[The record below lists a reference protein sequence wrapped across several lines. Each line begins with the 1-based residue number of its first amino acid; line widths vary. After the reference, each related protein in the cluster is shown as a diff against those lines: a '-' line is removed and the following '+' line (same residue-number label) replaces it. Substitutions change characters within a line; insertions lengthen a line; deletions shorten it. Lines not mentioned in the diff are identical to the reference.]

1 VRSVRILIVDE
12 DDFGRYCITS
22 ILKQH
27 TGFQIVGEVSNNLEA
42 TEISAILKPDLVI
55 VDVALPDSIG
65 FQIARE
71 IRKVSPASKIVFV
84 NQLPNSALLNEA
96 RKVGAQGFVSKLNAA
111 SDLVPTLKTALAG
124 K

>member
-12 DDFGRYCITS
+12 DDFGRYCIAS
-22 ILKQH
+22 ILKEH
-27 TGFQIVGEVSNNLEA
+27 TGFEIVGEVSNNLEA
-42 TEISAILKPDLVI
+42 TEMSAILKPDLVI

-65 FQIARE
+65 FQVARE

-84 NQLPNSALLNEA
+84 NQLPNPALLNEA